1 MGVCV
6 RVVRMV
12 CNSARTRVE
21 PYQRVDMQ
29 ARAEAGSWDQSS
41 SSITFQVIYCSPL
54 PASLGGHLVPR
65 ISQAIPRV
73 LQNMEVKYFQM
84 LV

>member
-29 ARAEAGSWDQSS
+29 ARAEAGS
-41 SSITFQVIYCSPL
+41 
-54 PASLGGHLVPR
+54 
-65 ISQAIPRV
+65 
-73 LQNMEVKYFQM
+73 
-84 LV
+84 